1 MKRWL
6 LIVVVAVMLP
16 VGVSAQTYPSKSVRW
31 IVPYPPGGSFD
42 GFSRVVAAQLSISL
56 GQPVIVENRVGAGGI
71 IGTEA
76 GVKAAPDGYT
86 LVSGDNGTLVYNPVL
101 YKKLSYD
108 PRKDLEPVGVYAR
121 VPLFITASEGTG
133 IKTLQELIERARKAP
148 GKITHSSSGNGSPQH
163 LTMELLKRRAGID
176 LLHVPYK
183 GAGAAMQDLLA
194 GRIDM
199 SVMPLGSLT
208 ASGGK
213 LIPIANADE
222 KRMASLPDVP
232 TVAELGYPNFAA
244 IAWWMMLVP
253 AGTPQEIIVRLSA
266 ELGKAL
272 AVPDVMKRAAGF
284 GAESPVPS
292 PEQAKALIERDRAVW
307 APLITSLGITLD

>member
-1 MKRWL
+1 MKRWMWVL
-6 LIVVVAVMLP
+6 FIAATLPAAVF
-16 VGVSAQTYPSKSVRW
+16 AQSYPSKSIRW

-108 PRKDLEPVGVYAR
+108 PRKDLEPVDVYAR

-232 TVAELGYPNFAA
+232 TVAELGYPNFVA

>member
-6 LIVVVAVMLP
+6 LIVVVAVMMP

-42 GFSRVVAAQLSISL
+42 GFSRVVAAQLSIGL
-56 GQPVIVENRVGAGGI
+56 GQPVIVENGVGAGGI

-76 GVKAAPDGYT
+76 CVKAAPDRYT

>member
-1 MKRWL
+1 MKRWVL
-6 LIVVVAVMLP
+6 ALSFLAILPAAVY
-16 VGVSAQTYPSKSVRW
+16 AQGYPSKSIRW

-42 GFSRVVAAQLSISL
+42 GFSRVVAAQLSIGL
-56 GQPVIVENRVGAGGI
+56 GQQVIIENRVGAGGI

-76 GVKAAPDGYT
+76 GVKSAPDGYT

-108 PRKDLEPVGVYAR
+108 PHKDLEPVGVYAR

-133 IKTLQELIERARKAP
+133 IKTLQDLIERARKAP

-163 LTMELLKRRAGID
+163 LAMELLKRRAGID

-213 LIPIANADE
+213 LIPIANADD
-222 KRMASLPDVP
+222 KRLASLPDIP
-232 TVAELGYPNFAA
+232 TVAELGYPNFTA

-253 AGTPQEIIVRLSA
+253 AGTPREIIARLSG

-272 AVPDVMKRAAGF
+272 AVPEVMKRAAGY

-292 PEQAKALIERDRAVW
+292 PEQAKALIEKDRAVW
-307 APLITSLGITLD
+307 TPLITSLGITLD